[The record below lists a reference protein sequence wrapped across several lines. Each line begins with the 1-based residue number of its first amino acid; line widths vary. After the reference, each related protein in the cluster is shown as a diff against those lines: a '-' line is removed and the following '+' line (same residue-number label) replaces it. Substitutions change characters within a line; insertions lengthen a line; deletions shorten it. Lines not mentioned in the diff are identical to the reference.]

1 MTTEKTAI
9 VDELPPFSFS
19 KKPIKNLH
27 LTSSI
32 SPYISH
38 IVAPDK
44 HAPLKPSLNNIN
56 YDEQIRAPR
65 MSLATHYTYEP
76 ELPQPFTDRRS
87 DSTQSFQA
95 TAHGSE
101 KSEKS
106 NKSTSEADK
115 YFPAI
120 TVGISYEN
128 KENES
133 VPSSS
138 QESNMTDTLGL
149 TQLNIQPPPP
159 QISDSKLTETYLPAT
174 ADLNKPTRRSLEP
187 QAPRWGSENN
197 ILGDYAPLVN
207 PCDSRPHTE
216 PSELSDGTTTLLV
229 QLKLHRAIEN
239 LSNNVTTAER
249 YAALGRSDS
258 DLALHLHKDIRG
270 PAIKQVYHMKKPMCL
285 PAVLRPVSTE
295 TGDLSSSKGSDTL
308 GTPKASKSN
317 SSMVEMD
324 SPISAIPQH
333 LSMGLPDE
341 QLSVDL
347 KVEPTHEHWKPNNT
361 TDHCLNCF
369 GEFGG
374 FFNPQ
379 RLRRHHCRF
388 CGMLF
393 CQNCLYNNRE
403 MHMFEITSP
412 TLDQKKFPSN
422 SDSYKDQASKDSAL
436 TGSSIVS
443 HPTSVLFDENADG
456 IMLDSKARFVIPVFR
471 NLPPD
476 GMSDLQQKNKVCKV
490 CKGCGSGYLSLMQL
504 INLRGGIKDD
514 ISTGYVFIEN
524 PYLKSSKESGSEN
537 TSPTKRTAAERR
549 SLLANNLPSDW
560 TWSSF

>member
-1 MTTEKTAI
+1 MTTEKTPL

-19 KKPIKNLH
+19 KKPIRNLH

-38 IVAPDK
+38 IVAPDN

-65 MSLATHYTYEP
+65 MSLATHYTYKP

-87 DSTQSFQA
+87 DSTQSLQA
-95 TAHGSE
+95 TTHGSE

-106 NKSTSEADK
+106 NKSNSESDK
-115 YFPAI
+115 FFPAMA
-120 TVGISYEN
+120 VGVAYEEN
-128 KENES
+128 KENAS
-133 VPSSS
+133 CPSSS
-138 QESNMTDTLGL
+138 QELNMTDTLCL

-159 QISDSKLTETYLPAT
+159 QISDSKMVSTYLPAT
-174 ADLNKPTRRSLEP
+174 VDLNKPTRRSLEP
-187 QAPRWGSENN
+187 QVPRWNIENN
-197 ILGDYAPLVN
+197 ILGEYAPLVN
-207 PCDSRPHTE
+207 PCDLRSHTE
-216 PSELSDGTTTLLV
+216 PSDSSDGTATLLI
-229 QLKLHRAIEN
+229 QLKLQRAIEN
-239 LSNNVTTAER
+239 LNNNVTTDER
-249 YAALGRSDS
+249 YAELHRSDS
-258 DLALHLHKDIRG
+258 DLALHLHKDVRG

-295 TGDLSSSKGSDTL
+295 SDLSSSKGPDTF
-308 GTPKASKSN
+308 GTPKATKSN
-317 SSMVEMD
+317 LNMVEMD

-333 LSMGLPDE
+333 ISMGLPDE
-341 QLSVDL
+341 HSEDL
-347 KVEPTHEHWKPNNT
+347 KVEPTHEHWKPNNS
-361 TDHCLNCF
+361 TDHCLRCF

-374 FFNPQ
+374 FFTPQ

-393 CQNCLYNNRE
+393 CQHCLYNNRE
-403 MHMFEITSP
+403 MHMFEISSP
-412 TLDQKKFPSN
+412 TFKQNKLSSN
-422 SDSYKDQASKDSAL
+422 VDLHQDRNSKSSAL
-436 TGSSIVS
+436 TGDSAVS

-456 IMLDSKARFVIPVFR
+456 IMLDSKARFVVPVFR

-476 GMSDLQQKNKVCKV
+476 GMSELQQKNKVCKV
-490 CKGCGSGYLSLMQL
+490 CKNCGSGYLSIMQL
-504 INLRGGIKDD
+504 INLRRGIKDD

-524 PYLKSSKESGSEN
+524 PYLKSSIESDSEN
-537 TSPTKRTAAERR
+537 TSPAKRTAAERR
-549 SLLANNLPSDW
+549 SLLSNNLPSDW